1 MADAAAPLPLR
12 LPHDDATNGW
22 SAILPPRT
30 PRAALQGDV
39 AADWLVLGAGFAGL
53 AAARRLAELRPHA
66 HIVVVDAGTVGNNA
80 SGRNSGFAIDVPHNI
95 GSSLEE
101 LR

>member
-1 MADAAAPLPLR
+1 MR
-12 LPHDDATNGW
+12 LPNDDATNGW

-30 PRAALQGDV
+30 PRPALLGDV

-80 SGRNSGFAIDVPHNI
+80 
-95 GSSLEE
+95 
-101 LR
+101 